1 MDKNKKKFWLPTI
14 IEIIGIVTM
23 SFGLGYEAA
32 YQADTGYI
40 ILTTGSIITA
50 AGGVLYAKFK
60 PWLER

>member
-1 MDKNKKKFWLPTI
+1 MSYDKKKFWLPTI